1 MILNCTLTKG
11 HFFLCVVKSFDYV
24 LEPSPVPLPLS
35 EPLQTRVIQVSCGRA
50 HSLVLTDQEGG
61 KTQSQSKSC
70 QFLKKHVS
78 KMYIRLF
85 VCIFPLSTVYSMG
98 NNSYGQCGRTIVE
111 DEVYRFVPNY
121 IKSTTFQYKNK
132 QHPGAVII
140 YELSLTSAVRGFI
153 DDL

>member
-1 MILNCTLTKG
+1 
-11 HFFLCVVKSFDYV
+11 
-24 LEPSPVPLPLS
+24 
-35 EPLQTRVIQVSCGRA
+35 
-50 HSLVLTDQEGG
+50 
-61 KTQSQSKSC
+61 
-70 QFLKKHVS
+70 
-78 KMYIRLF
+78 MYIRLF
-85 VCIFPLSTVYSMG
+85 VCIFSLSTVYSMG

-140 YELSLTSAVRGFI
+140 YELSLTSAFRGFI

>member
-70 QFLKKHVS
+70 QFLKKTCFKDV
-78 KMYIRLF
+78 YYA
-85 VCIFPLSTVYSMG
+85 VCLYFSLYSLQ
-98 NNSYGQCGRTIVE
+98 YGQQLIR
-111 DEVYRFVPNY
+111 
-121 IKSTTFQYKNK
+121 S
-132 QHPGAVII
+132 
-140 YELSLTSAVRGFI
+140 VRQDNSGG
-153 DDL
+153 